1 MEKNGAEGANAV
13 LEMVDKSIVAAAAVY
28 AFILYVDV
36 DIVVCLLICM
46 FKRRCVAI
54 YFRMKIMSCHISG
67 GLWIMVHDTI
77 RCMMSQSSSKLLEP
91 SKRHPIM
98 FWPFS
103 PSTLH
108 PHHNFRYE
116 SISNFF
122 EIAIERPCLHGSTGR
137 Q

>member
-67 GLWIMVHDTI
+67 GALDIIGARHDQMHDESIFFETPRAKQTSPNYVLAI
-77 RCMMSQSSSKLLEP
+77 FSFNPTSSSQL
-91 SKRHPIM
+91 
-98 FWPFS
+98 
-103 PSTLH
+103 
-108 PHHNFRYE
+108 
-116 SISNFF
+116 
-122 EIAIERPCLHGSTGR
+122 
-137 Q
+137 